1 MQKTLM
7 ANNMRLAYDEFGA
20 PEHPAMLLV
29 MGLGTQMI
37 AWPTSFC
44 EDLASQGFRVI
55 RFDNRD
61 IGLSEKVEV
70 KRPVSL
76 PKILIKA
83 KLGLSISVPYT
94 LRDMALD
101 AIGVLDALNIEA
113 AHWVGVSMGGMI
125 AQLVAAEYPSRC
137 LSLTSIMSSS
147 GNPSVKGPSL
157 SVIRL
162 LMKSPSH
169 ESEEKYLAD
178 SMTKWAALGSPDYPP
193 TKEDLS
199 ERILAS
205 LRRSYYPKGYVHQL
219 AAIIENG
226 DRRAILRKIRVP
238 TLVIHGQADV
248 LIPVEGGIDTANN
261 IKDCNLKII
270 QGMGHDLPKELLPRL
285 ARYICRHIEE
295 SAQSD
300 KFVTKKQKLS

>member
-1 MQKTLM
+1 MQKTLV
-7 ANNMRLAYDEFGA
+7 ANDMRLAYDEFGS
-20 PEHPAMLLV
+20 PEHPAIVLI

-44 EDLASQGFRVI
+44 ESLANQGFRII

-76 PKILIKA
+76 PKIILKK

-94 LRDMALD
+94 LHDMALD
-101 AIGVLDALNIEA
+101 TIGVLDALGIQA
-113 AHWVGVSMGGMI
+113 AHFVGASMGGMI
-125 AQLVAAEYPSRC
+125 AQLIAAEYPSRS

-157 SVIRL
+157 KIIRL
-162 LMKSPSH
+162 LMKSPSQA
-169 ESEEKYLAD
+169 SEEKYLAD
-178 SMTKWAALGSPDYPP
+178 SLAKWAVIGSPDYPAS
-193 TKEDLS
+193 KEDLS
-199 ERILAS
+199 ERILTN

-238 TLVIHGQADV
+238 TLIIHGQADV

-261 IKDCNLKII
+261 IKNSSLKLI
-270 QGMGHDLPKELLPRL
+270 QGMGHDLPRELLPRIV
-285 ARYICRHIEE
+285 RYICRHIEE
-295 SAQSD
+295 KS
-300 KFVTKKQKLS
+300 KLA

>member
-1 MQKTLM
+1 MQKTLV
-7 ANNMRLAYDEFGA
+7 ANDMRLAYDEFGS
-20 PEHPAMLLV
+20 PEHPAIVLI

-44 EDLASQGFRVI
+44 ESLANQGFRII

-76 PKILIKA
+76 PKIILKK

-94 LRDMALD
+94 LHDMALD
-101 AIGVLDALNIEA
+101 TIGVLDALGIQA
-113 AHWVGVSMGGMI
+113 AHFVGASMGGMI
-125 AQLVAAEYPSRC
+125 AQLIAAEYPSRS

-157 SVIRL
+157 NIIRL
-162 LMKSPSH
+162 LMTSPSQA
-169 ESEEKYLAD
+169 SEEKYLAD
-178 SMTKWAALGSPDYPP
+178 SLAKWAVIGSPDYPAS
-193 TKEDLS
+193 KEDLS
-199 ERILAS
+199 ERILTN

-238 TLVIHGQADV
+238 TLIIHGQADV

-261 IKDCNLKII
+261 IKNSSLKLI
-270 QGMGHDLPKELLPRL
+270 QGMGHDLPRELLPRIV
-285 ARYICRHIEE
+285 RYICRHIEE
-295 SAQSD
+295 KS
-300 KFVTKKQKLS
+300 KLA